1 VSEDFAARIATLGSP
16 LLDVMV
22 AMEQASRLLQP
33 GRLETLR
40 ELMAPRASKLAEA
53 LADFRETAAPEGLK
67 ELASQLAEAAGLAQG
82 AADLFCDEPPPE
94 RAVPQLLESL
104 RQHSLAQEAL
114 YPLHRVLP
122 PVGRYFSEPGLHERL
137 DELDPEPP
145 EGVQVGIFRGKGHGP
160 DDRGGFF
167 LYVPESYDGREA
179 LPLVVALHGGSG
191 QGRSFLWT
199 WLREARSR
207 RCLLVAPTSL
217 GPTWS
222 FQGQDVDAAA
232 LHRIVDHV
240 REGWRLD
247 PERVLLTGLSDGATY
262 TLFCGLR
269 SDSPFTALA
278 PLSGVLHPTLLGSGG
293 LEHARGRRIYQVHG
307 SLDWM
312 FPPALAQLARDALER
327 AGADL
332 VYREIADLS
341 HTYAREENPRILD
354 WLGAPRLH

>member
-1 VSEDFAARIATLGSP
+1 MSEDFAADIAALGSP

-22 AMEQASRLLQP
+22 ALEQASRLLQP
-33 GRLETLR
+33 GRLGALR

-53 LADFRETAAPEGLK
+53 LESFQHADAGEGLA
-67 ELASQLAEAAGLAQG
+67 ELAAQLAEAAGLARR
-82 AADLFCDEPPPE
+82 AADLFCEQPPPE
-94 RAVPQLLESL
+94 QAVLRLLESM
-104 RQHSLAQEAL
+104 RQHTLAQEAL

-122 PVGRYFSEPGLHERL
+122 PVARYFTEPGLHEHL

-145 EGVQVGIFRGKGHGP
+145 EGVQVGIFRGEGHGP

-179 LPLVVALHGGSG
+179 RPLVVALHGGSG
-191 QGRSFLWT
+191 HGRSFLWT

-207 RCLLVAPTSL
+207 RCLLLAPTSI

-222 FQGQDVDAAA
+222 FQGDDVDAAS
-232 LHRIVDHV
+232 LHRIVERVALD
-240 REGWRLD
+240 WRID
-247 PERVLLTGLSDGATY
+247 PGRVLLTGLSDGATY

-269 SDSPFTALA
+269 AGSPFSALA
-278 PLSGVLHPTLLGSGG
+278 PLSGVLHPALLGPGG

-341 HTYAREENPRILD
+341 HTYAREENARILG
-354 WLGAPRLH
+354 WLGAPPLH